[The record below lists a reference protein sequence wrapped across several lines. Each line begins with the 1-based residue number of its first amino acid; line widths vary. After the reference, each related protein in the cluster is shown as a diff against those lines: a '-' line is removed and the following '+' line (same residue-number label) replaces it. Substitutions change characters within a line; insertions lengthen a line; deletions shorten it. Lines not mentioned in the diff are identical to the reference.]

1 MYEKEK
7 KKNVKEPLSVC
18 YEKDK
23 HEIRKNSLS
32 CSGNA
37 DPARISDKM
46 DKITFGLSL
55 RLEFLYE
62 RNESY

>member
-7 KKNVKEPLSVC
+7 KENVKEPLSVC

-23 HEIRKNSLS
+23 HGIRKNPLS
-32 CSGNA
+32 CSQSA

-46 DKITFGLSL
+46 DEITFGLSL
-55 RLEFLYE
+55 CLEFLHE
-62 RNESY
+62 KNEPY